1 MVASMPSHYW
11 LLNLKMFCLCRMVDM
26 IAKRLVKEPRRSM
39 DSRAPMD
46 KKRRMEVGA
55 FHPTKYSSGR
65 IDKDGVY
72 RNNYLSPNP
81 PDMGGLRH

>member
-1 MVASMPSHYW
+1 
-11 LLNLKMFCLCRMVDM
+11 MVDM

-46 KKRRMEVGA
+46 MKARKAVGA
-55 FHPTKYSSGR
+55 FHPAQYSSGR